1 MILVTKKF
9 DLGSPLEAGLKT
21 EIEVYFDLEVYLDD
35 TGGISTELQP
45 HGQSHCGIY
54 IGGRAIVDDFPF
66 YGLSTETQDLINGQ
80 VKKLSYTDF
89 GLTDDDLQTEL
100 EEIASS
106 ESPVD

>member
-45 HGQSHCGIY
+45 HGQSQCGIY

-66 YGLSTETQDLINGQ
+66 SDLSPETKAAIDEQI
-80 VKKLSYTDF
+80 KKLSYTDF
-89 GLTDDDLQTEL
+89 GLTEADLQTEI

>member
-1 MILVTKKF
+1 MLLVTKKF

-45 HGQSHCGIY
+45 HHYSHCGIY

-66 YGLSTETQDLINGQ
+66 YDFST
-80 VKKLSYTDF
+80 
-89 GLTDDDLQTEL
+89 
-100 EEIASS
+100 
-106 ESPVD
+106 